1 MSVPRRS
8 AFLRFVVVNVVNTG
22 IYYGLYLLLLLV
34 LPYVLANV
42 LALGAAILLAYAG
55 NARWTFGTAM
65 SGRALLAFVAGN
77 GATTVLRTLVLW
89 LLVEQARMSE
99 LTAPVLA
106 TAITFPVAYVLA
118 ELAMARRTVP
128 RHLALG
134 SGLPG

>member
-1 MSVPRRS
+1 MSVQRRS
-8 AFLRFVVVNVVNTG
+8 AFLRFVAVNVVNTG
-22 IYYGLYLLLLLV
+22 IYYALYLLLLLV

-42 LALGAAILLAYAG
+42 VALAAAVLLAYAA

-65 SGRALLAFVAGN
+65 TGRSLLTFLAGN

-89 LLVEQARMSE
+89 LLVEQAGMSE

-106 TAITFPVAYVLA
+106 TAITFPIAYVLA
-118 ELAMARRTVP
+118 ELAMLGRAVP
-128 RHLALG
+128 RRLVVR